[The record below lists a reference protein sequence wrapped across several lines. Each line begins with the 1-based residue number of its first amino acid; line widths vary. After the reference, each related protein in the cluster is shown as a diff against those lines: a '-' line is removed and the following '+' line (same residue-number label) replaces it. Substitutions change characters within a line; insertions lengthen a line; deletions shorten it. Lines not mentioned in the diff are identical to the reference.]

1 MPFCFSCPGEIV
13 MPNLI
18 GETVSHYAILDKLGE
33 GGMGVVYKAEDT
45 RLHRTV
51 ALKFL
56 PHGLESHEPERARF
70 LQEAQATSALNHPNV
85 CTVYDIGSEGEQQ
98 FIVMEYVEGKT
109 LREFVPVKK
118 MQDAIAYAIQIAE
131 ALQEAHAHGIV
142 HRDIKAEN
150 IMVNSKNQIK
160 VMDFGLAR
168 LKGSLKLTK
177 TSSTVGTLAY
187 MAPEQIQGGEVDAR
201 SDIFS
206 FGIVLYEMLT
216 GRLPFRGEHDAAML
230 YSIVNDEPEPLQHY
244 IPDAPSELLHIL
256 DRALEKDVEERY
268 QTVHDMLIDLRRV
281 KKDTSRVVR
290 QLFDGTTPA
299 PGAKAPDA
307 AGKKRLLR
315 RLLPGVAV
323 VAVLVAISAVYFLS
337 GPNRTHLN
345 PNRVSTALRV
355 PFKEIGVASLSR
367 DGNWIAF
374 PAKDERGRWDVYMM
388 NVAGGK
394 PFRVT
399 YESAFFLETADL
411 SPDVSQIVYDC
422 VKELGAGA
430 TYKIKGIPSQGGA
443 PQTLA
448 DSGCSPKW
456 RPDGARIG
464 YARDGSKLIPSTSGR
479 FEVWSVKPDGSDS
492 RRELID
498 TVARNAE
505 DMIFPVSFCWSPDG
519 NSMAWIR
526 NYPDRFGEV
535 MVRELASGRERQL
548 TSDKKTVDEVI
559 WSTNDEIL
567 FVSNKSGQ
575 SNLWMIPAAGGEAVQ
590 VTQGA
595 VPISAPR
602 ISGDNKTLVYLQQ
615 EYAPRLW
622 ISSIDGSNVRP
633 VTSAEINM
641 AKGSFSPDGNH
652 IAYVTSDVDASNV
665 DEHLGVMDRDG
676 RNQRQ
681 LTSGARL
688 VRPMGWSS
696 QGDWIAYA
704 SRGFGEPRDSDNIY
718 LIQPFNQGTPRM
730 VCRGTRARWI
740 DGDSLLVGNLK
751 YPLSGGPPIR
761 VEDDSRFVYPRR
773 GNGEFVFYDSHKGRE
788 GLWVAPNNPPG
799 TREKNAKRIHPGSVP
814 YFLNPPDL
822 SFFIW
827 RKGDEIWRVRTE
839 SGRQERIGKVIPGM
853 AFMEDVS
860 PDGKEILWGVLSQP
874 SRVVLVKNVFE

>member
-45 RLHRTV
+45 RLRRTV

-109 LREFVPVKK
+109 LREIVPVRK

-142 HRDIKAEN
+142 HRDIKADN

-230 YSIVNDEPEPLQHY
+230 YSIVNDEPDPLQHH

-256 DRALEKDVEERY
+256 DRALEKEVEDRY

-290 QLFDGTTPA
+290 QVQDNTAMPQGTLHP
-299 PGAKAPDA
+299 PVA
-307 AGKKRLLR
+307 AMKKRLPN
-315 RLLPGVAV
+315 RLLMGIGGAAVLCAV
-323 VAVLVAISAVYFLS
+323 VGGYWLLRTPAV
-337 GPNRTHLN
+337 RLN
-345 PNRVSTALRV
+345 PNRTTLTLHV
-355 PFKEIGVASLSR
+355 PFKEIALASISR
-367 DGNWIAF
+367 DGNWITF
-374 PAKDERGRWDVYMM
+374 PARDDSGKWNVYMM
-388 NVAGGK
+388 NVAGGN
-394 PFRVT
+394 PNQLT
-399 YESAFFLETADL
+399 HESVFAISSSVL

-422 VKELGAGA
+422 LSDLGVGA
-430 TYKIKGIPSQGGA
+430 TCKIKGIPSQGGA

-448 DSGCSPKW
+448 DTGCFPKW

-464 YARDGSKLIPSTSGR
+464 YIRDGERDNPSPSGR

-492 RRELID
+492 RRELAD
-498 TVARNAE
+498 TLTKPAR
-505 DMIFPVSFCWSPDG
+505 DVIQPISFCWSPDG
-519 NSMAWIR
+519 TSMAWIR
-526 NYPDRFGEV
+526 NYPQGYGEV
-535 MVRELASGRERQL
+535 MVRELVSGRERQL
-548 TSDKKTVDEVI
+548 TSDKKNVDEVI
-559 WSTNDEIL
+559 WSTNDEIF

-575 SNLWMIPAAGGEAVQ
+575 TNLWMIPATGGEAIQ

-595 VPISAPR
+595 VPISGPR
-602 ISGDNKTLVYLQQ
+602 ISADNSTLVYLQQ
-615 EYAPRLW
+615 EFTRRLW
-622 ISSIDGSNVRP
+622 ISSVDGSNARP
-633 VTSAEINM
+633 VTSAEVSM
-641 AKGSFSPDGNH
+641 DEGSFSPDGNH
-652 IAYVTSDVDASNV
+652 IAYVTSDIDVNNLE
-665 DEHLGVMDRDG
+665 EHLGLMDHDG
-676 RNQRQ
+676 RNLRQ
-681 LTSGARL
+681 LTSGSGL
-688 VRPMGWSS
+688 VRP
-696 QGDWIAYA
+696 QGRSPDGHWIAFA
-704 SRGFGEPRDSDNIY
+704 SRGLGEPRDSNNIY
-718 LIQPFNQGTPRM
+718 IIQPFNQGSPRLI
-730 VCRGTRARWI
+730 CRG
-740 DGDSLLVGNLK
+740 N
-751 YPLSGGPPIR
+751 
-761 VEDDSRFVYPRR
+761 
-773 GNGEFVFYDSHKGRE
+773 
-788 GLWVAPNNPPG
+788 
-799 TREKNAKRIHPGSVP
+799 
-814 YFLNPPDL
+814 
-822 SFFIW
+822 
-827 RKGDEIWRVRTE
+827 
-839 SGRQERIGKVIPGM
+839 M
-853 AFMEDVS
+853 A
-860 PDGKEILWGVLSQP
+860 I
-874 SRVVLVKNVFE
+874 